1 MSTQKK
7 TILETLSEIQQELKA
22 PKDLRNNFGGYNYR
36 SAESILEAVKP
47 LLGKH
52 GAIINITDELVFMGE
67 RYYIAAT
74 ASITTSDGS
83 ISATSYAREEAEK
96 KGMDGAQI
104 TGAASSYARKY
115 ALNGLLAIDDT
126 KDPDATNTH
135 GKSVSQAAANK
146 APQATQTA
154 KAAKATPAKE
164 KAAETQPKQAEAAK
178 PAKVETKQTDP
189 KAKLVDDNGNLQ
201 PNTAAVEP
209 TPDAERKTK
218 AKAYFKKLTDEA
230 TALKFLIKEKGIR
243 SFARVDDFVD
253 GTDTEEVLKV
263 YKELREHL
271 GK

>member
-7 TILETLSEIQQELKA
+7 TILETVSEIQQELKA

-52 GAIINITDELVFMGE
+52 GAIINITDELVFVGE

-74 ASITTSDGS
+74 ASIRTSDGS

-96 KGMDGAQI
+96 KGMDSAQI

-135 GKSVSQAAANK
+135 GKGVSQSVANK
-146 APQATQTA
+146 AAQAPQTVKAT
-154 KAAKATPAKE
+154 KATPAKE
-164 KAAETQPKQAEAAK
+164 KVAETAPKQAEAS
-178 PAKVETKQTDP
+178 P

-201 PNTAAVEP
+201 PNPAAIEP
-209 TPDAERKTK
+209 TPEAERREK
-218 AKAYFKKLTDEA
+218 AKAYFEKLTDEA
-230 TALKFLIKEKGIR
+230 TALKFLIRDKGVR
-243 SFARVDDFVD
+243 KFAKVSDYVDNTPID
-253 GTDTEEVLKV
+253 EVLAV
-263 YKELREHL
+263 YKELKERL
-271 GK
+271 GA